1 MACLTQLLITSPKS
15 FSLPFPLSFGAD
27 PAQFIGSV
35 TSNFPTVSSLVTSPH
50 LPSKDE
56 VDLTCKRLPFLNSLK
71 KKRCPL
77 TLGLPLPLC
86 LFSRRPEV
94 SVELPTL
101 AASHIF
107 SYLSFLLFSFSS
119 TASRACLPNI
129 FQTACVLCVG
139 SRSLWTSVK
148 RGSLRT
154 RIGCPA
160 IMCILPRAPGPHLS
174 CNLHTVVRERKRVV
188 MTLGVLSRPLS
199 VGEPQEGHL
208 LCPFPQI
215 RATLR

>member
-1 MACLTQLLITSPKS
+1 M
-15 FSLPFPLSFGAD
+15 
-27 PAQFIGSV
+27 
-35 TSNFPTVSSLVTSPH
+35 
-50 LPSKDE
+50 
-56 VDLTCKRLPFLNSLK
+56 
-71 KKRCPL
+71 
-77 TLGLPLPLC
+77 GLPLPLC
-86 LFSRRPEV
+86 LLSRSPEA

-101 AASHIF
+101 AASHSF

-119 TASRACLPNI
+119 TASRACLPSI
-129 FQTACVLCVG
+129 SQTACVLCVG

-174 CNLHTVVRERKRVV
+174 CSLHTPVRERKGVV

-199 VGEPQEGHL
+199 VGEPREGCL
-208 LCPFPQI
+208 PCAFPQI